1 MAFGLELVVSV
12 FLLVGSFFALMGS
25 VGLFRFRDFFMRL
38 HGPAKATTLGV
49 GGVLVASMLYFS
61 FTTGSLRL
69 HELLVT
75 LFLVISAPVSAYML
89 SIAAKKEASRERS
102 ERH

>member
-1 MAFGLELVVSV
+1 MPIYLQLVVAF
-12 FLLVGSFFALMGS
+12 FLLIGSFFALMGS
-25 VGLFRFRDFFMRL
+25 IGLWRFKDFFMRL

-49 GGVLVASMLYFS
+49 GCVLIASMFYFS

-89 SIAAKKEASRERS
+89 SMAAKKEAGRPRRER
-102 ERH
+102 H